1 MMPNIERLKH
11 LVTILRAVPPE
22 RFDMGYWECGTV
34 ACAVGHACHDPQFRK
49 EGLHLA
55 KVDGFSQLR
64 PVLDLGVRLD
74 GWEAVEGFFGL
85 IEPQAYSLF
94 SLHAYESNF
103 PTTDD
108 VIARIEALI
117 AEAA

>member
-1 MMPNIERLKH
+1 MPNIERLKH

-34 ACAVGHACHDPQFRK
+34 ACAVGHACHDPQFQA

-55 KVDGFSQLR
+55 RVAGFATLR
-64 PVLDLGVRLD
+64 PALNRGQN
-74 GWEAVEGFFGL
+74 GWPAVMTFFGL
-85 IEPQAYSLF
+85 NLDQALYLF
-94 SLHAYESNF
+94 SMSDYESAF
-103 PTTDD
+103 LTTDD

-117 AEAA
+117 KGTGHGT